1 MKKFKLEKISR
12 RQVTLVALVILIA
25 IAGYVNISYQPD
37 AVPVSKTEEIVTEIE
52 PKEEVKVA
60 KKEDD
65 YFAASRLDREKSRA
79 EAVELYREI
88 VNDAKSTDEAKTDAQ
103 KKITESAKAIETETV
118 LENLI
123 KAKGFSDVVVYILND
138 NVTAVVKTSGLVP
151 AQAAQIK
158 DLIV

>member
-60 KKEDD
+60 KKEEMLIEQQDELEEMQD
-65 YFAASRLDREKSRA
+65 KLNKKEKTIWLPSKSHSFPIIPMA
-79 EAVELYREI
+79 TFIVAPDAV
-88 VNDAKSTDEAKTDAQ
+88 
-103 KKITESAKAIETETV
+103 
-118 LENLI
+118 
-123 KAKGFSDVVVYILND
+123 
-138 NVTAVVKTSGLVP
+138 
-151 AQAAQIK
+151 QI
-158 DLIV
+158 